1 MFWMTLVLALK
12 WIWDRE
18 KNHDAVLMVS
28 DSRVTYGPVTYEA
41 KKIHPVFVNGIPVAI
56 AGGSGDAAIVKYGYH
71 VVDTVTQKYI
81 ETEGENTTP
90 TQEEFRWIVGEVE
103 KALIKRFRELREM
116 GIDVSFNMILSS
128 VDPNGRASIY
138 HFDSRGLAEPVHDT
152 PGFAIIGS
160 GSITGG
166 LLLLRLLGYSP
177 RVELNWGLLSTFI
190 VDMVSEI
197 DPSVGPF
204 VGESWLMRVEDGKVA
219 LGAINEEALR
229 EFKEQVRKRKEL
241 IQELMLLCDVL
252 GEDKVEELIL
262 TSLAEVG
269 EDERREGDNKGQS

>member
-1 MFWMTLVLALK
+1 MTLVLALK
-12 WIWDRE
+12 WIWDKE

-41 KKIHPVFVNGIPVAI
+41 KKIHSVFVNGIPVAI

-71 VVDTVTQKYI
+71 VVDEVAQKYM
-81 ETEGENTTP
+81 ENGDRGTTL
-90 TQEEFRWIVGEVE
+90 TQEEFRELVGEVE

-128 VDPNGRASIY
+128 VDPEGRASIY

-177 RVELNWGLLSTFI
+177 SVELNWGLLSTFI

-204 VGESWLMRVEDGKVA
+204 VGESWLMRVENEKVA
-219 LGAINEEALR
+219 LGQIKDEALR

-241 IQELMLLCDVL
+241 IQELMFLCDVL
-252 GEDKVEELIL
+252 GEEKVEEVLFS
-262 TSLAEVG
+262 SLMEVD
-269 EDERREGDNKGQS
+269 EDDRREGDDKGQS

>member
-1 MFWMTLVLALK
+1 MTLVLALK
-12 WIWDRE
+12 WIWDKE
-18 KNHDAVLMVS
+18 KKHDAVLMVS

-41 KKIHPVFVNGIPVAI
+41 KKIHPITVNGVPVAI
-56 AGGSGDAAIVKYGYH
+56 AGGSGDAALIKYGYY
-71 VVDTVTQKYI
+71 VVDSITRKYM
-81 ETEGENTTP
+81 ENKETTP
-90 TQEEFRWIVGEVE
+90 SQEEFRGLIGEIENV
-103 KALIKRFRELREM
+103 LIQRFRELRSM
-116 GIDVSFNMILSS
+116 GIEISFTMILSS
-128 VDPNGRASIY
+128 VDPEGKASIY

-177 RVELNWGLLSTFI
+177 SVELNWGLLSTFI

-204 VGESWLMRVEDGKVA
+204 VGESWLMRVENGRVA
-219 LGAINEEALR
+219 LGQIKEEALK

-241 IQELMLLCDVL
+241 IQELMFLCDVL
-252 GEDKVEELIL
+252 GEDEVEKVIL
-262 TSLAEVG
+262 SSLTGAGGNEG
-269 EDERREGDNKGQS
+269 HEGDDKGQS

>member
-1 MFWMTLVLALK
+1 MTLVLALK

-28 DSRVTYGPVTYEA
+28 DSRITYGPVTYEA
-41 KKIHPVFVNGIPVAI
+41 KKIHPVFVNGIPVVI

-71 VVDTVTQKYI
+71 VVDAVAQKYM
-81 ETEGENTTP
+81 ENEGKDTTP
-90 TQEEFRWIVGEVE
+90 THEEFRRIVGEVE

-138 HFDSRGLAEPVHDT
+138 HFDSRGLTEPVHDT

-177 RVELNWGLLSTFI
+177 SVELNWGLLSTFI

-241 IQELMLLCDVL
+241 IQELMFLCDVL
-252 GEDKVEELIL
+252 GEDKVEEVIL
-262 TSLAEVG
+262 TSLAGVG
-269 EDERREGDNKGQS
+269 EDERREGDNTGQS